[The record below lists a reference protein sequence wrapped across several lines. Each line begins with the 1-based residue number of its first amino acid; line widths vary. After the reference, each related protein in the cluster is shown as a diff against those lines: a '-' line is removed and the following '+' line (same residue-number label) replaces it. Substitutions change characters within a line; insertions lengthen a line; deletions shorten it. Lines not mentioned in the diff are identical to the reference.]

1 MKPNKNCYP
10 RTNKNGEIISYRFF
24 YSGKNP
30 DTNQP
35 KQYTY
40 TWKVPKGLS
49 HKQVELER
57 KKAEIEFIKECEKKS
72 NGTFIQETNITF
84 GEYSK
89 QWLERILTRNEDSY
103 SYYVRSEYSLKTI
116 NEYFGNYRLNQIT
129 PSMIQ
134 KFYDYLCERTYTKE
148 IVTVKKSILELVEPK
163 ELNKTKL
170 AADCGIDRLTLRI
183 ASTVGKQISKPT
195 AQIISKHFGVPLS
208 QYFNVEK
215 QEVKYSKSTNTGIRT
230 ILAIIL
236 GEAKRQQL
244 IEHNYA
250 SREYTRPLTGVTK
263 EKEIFNEQ
271 ETKEFVQAVINEP
284 HPKKRII
291 FSLSIFLGL
300 RKAEICGLCWSDIDF
315 EHKTLTV
322 THNSIYFK
330 KFGVVTKGT
339 KTKHSN
345 RTITIPDQ
353 LLTMLSDYKK
363 WYDEHKFNLGDLWKN
378 TDYLF
383 LQDNGKPMNPCTVNS
398 WLEDF
403 ELKNGFKHIPPH
415 SLRHTCI
422 TMQLNAGVPIKVVS
436 TRAGHANE
444 RITLDIYT
452 HALQSQDEQAADTY
466 NKYLMNI

>member
-1 MKPNKNCYP
+1 M
-10 RTNKNGEIISYRFF
+10 
-24 YSGKNP
+24 
-30 DTNQP
+30 
-35 KQYTY
+35 
-40 TWKVPKGLS
+40 
-49 HKQVELER
+49 
-57 KKAEIEFIKECEKKS
+57 
-72 NGTFIQETNITF
+72 
-84 GEYSK
+84 
-89 QWLERILTRNEDSY
+89 
-103 SYYVRSEYSLKTI
+103 
-116 NEYFGNYRLNQIT
+116 
-129 PSMIQ
+129 
-134 KFYDYLCERTYTKE
+134 
-148 IVTVKKSILELVEPK
+148 
-163 ELNKTKL
+163 
-170 AADCGIDRLTLRI
+170 TLRI

-271 ETKEFVQAVINEP
+271 ETKEFVKAVINEP

-353 LLTMLSDYKK
+353 LLTMLSDYKT
-363 WYDEHKFNLGDLWKN
+363 WYDEHKFNLGDLWEN